1 MNPGNILIA
10 LPSIIGNIHF
20 HRSII
25 FLVECKMK
33 STFGFI
39 INKKLDY
46 NLNDLVEGLKPT
58 IPLYFG
64 GPVEPE
70 NLFFMHTLGAQIP
83 KSIPIDNTY
92 FWSGD
97 FDTIIELLNQNETL
111 VKEIRFFLGYSGWD
125 ENQLQNEI
133 NSEAWH
139 LKTNNYESKLFQFRE
154 ENLWREQM
162 IALGGKYVI
171 WANAPNNPN
180 SN

>member
-1 MNPGNILIA
+1 MNPGNLLIA
-10 LPSIIGNIHF
+10 LPSIIGDIHF

-25 FLVECKMK
+25 FLVECKME

-58 IPLYFG
+58 TPLYFG
-64 GPVEPE
+64 GPVEPD
-70 NLFFMHTLGAQIP
+70 NLFFMHTLGTQIP
-83 KSIPIDNTY
+83 ESIPIDNTHY
-92 FWSGD
+92 WSGN
-97 FDTIIELLNQNETL
+97 FDTIVKLLNQNEAMA
-111 VKEIRFFLGYSGWD
+111 KEIRFFLGYSGWD

-133 NSEAWH
+133 NTDAWH
-139 LKTNNYESKLFQFRE
+139 LKTNDYESQLLQFPE
-154 ENLWREQM
+154 ENLWRETM
-162 IALGGKYVI
+162 IALGGKYII